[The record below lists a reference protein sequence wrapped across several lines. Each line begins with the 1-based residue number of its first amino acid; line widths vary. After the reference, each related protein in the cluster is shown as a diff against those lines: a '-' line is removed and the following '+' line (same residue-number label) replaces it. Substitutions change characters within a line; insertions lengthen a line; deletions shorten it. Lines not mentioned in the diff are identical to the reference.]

1 MEGVYEFNLTYS
13 VIFLL
18 IWIYMTV
25 MTAPLLPNDFI
36 IFIGTLLC
44 MFAYVASVALNSI
57 SLDTE
62 KPDDR
67 RVASIYTIA
76 WSILY
81 LVYIV
86 YFVSGGGESFK
97 TMPGYAI
104 ISLMVLF
111 AITTALVTVNGIQL
125 DKLE

>member
-81 LVYIV
+81 FVYIV
-86 YFVSGGGESFK
+86 YLVSGSSESFK

-111 AITTALVTVNGIQL
+111 AITVALVTVNSIQL
-125 DKLE
+125 DKL